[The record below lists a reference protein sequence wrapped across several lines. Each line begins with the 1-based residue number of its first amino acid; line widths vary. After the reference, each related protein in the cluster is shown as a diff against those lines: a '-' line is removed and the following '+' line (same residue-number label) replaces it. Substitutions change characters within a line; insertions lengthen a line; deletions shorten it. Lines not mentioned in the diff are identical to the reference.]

1 MNLFKNISTFINHHV
16 LGYRYDFVIKNY
28 FLNDPVNNAITTL
41 YKEGYPVTDKFE
53 ELKQD
58 YLLTYRELNME
69 ERFFLLELSLSGKN
83 KEILNFEKIR
93 QNHSYLNINFTFIAN
108 DLNSRLLQF
117 KFESQ
122 MKIYIARSDIF
133 SKEIERIIPV
143 YKAVIVRKFAKLLEE
158 KIILKHKDI
167 FSVDNY
173 EPNPEKLKRYKES
186 LRNLNYD
193 DIADKLDIII
203 NEIESKN
210 KGSCSKKDKKKG
222 EIKCQGND
230 PLNKIHNILDKIR
243 RYCNNII
250 HFDPS
255 KNVKF
260 NLNDSLLSEDFNMEN
275 NNNSDNKNE
284 IKNEDGLK
292 NKDEDLFIIPKKTL
306 KEVKEKNENPKE
318 YFVHISKI
326 IDYIAQINLPNQLS
340 EELSKLEIDIN
351 KNLGEMEEFLRK
363 DINIRE
369 LINFDL
375 YERHKNEILLIND
388 FVQKNTKN
396 IPEFIK
402 DFNKAKIRN
411 ILEYINSHPYDCN
424 QIKIE
429 KCNKREKDILTK
441 INTNLRQYDE
451 YSRIKFNLTLERDLE
466 LLELKNKVTELL
478 NRIKSVDSFLERLN
492 QLKIGFINKYESL
505 NIQVSLIESCLIVFD
520 YKRIFT
526 EISPEIFVK
535 ELKKDFNNKN
545 DKIDIFSKE
554 ISNTKLFLYLLKA
567 NLYDEKAFKSTQ
579 GIDENYIK

>member
-1 MNLFKNISTFINHHV
+1 MNLLKNISTFFNRHV

-28 FLNDPVNNAITTL
+28 FLNDPINNAITTL
-41 YKEGYPVTDKFE
+41 YKEGYPVIDKFE
-53 ELKQD
+53 ELQQD
-58 YLLTYRELNME
+58 YLLTYSELNME
-69 ERFFLLELSLSGKN
+69 ERMFLLELSLSGNK
-83 KEILNFEKIR
+83 KEILNLEKIR
-93 QNHSYLNINFTFIAN
+93 QNQSYLNINFTFIAN
-108 DLNSRLLQF
+108 ALNSQLQQF

-122 MKIYIARSDIF
+122 MKIYISRSEIF
-133 SKEIERIIPV
+133 SKEIEKIIPV
-143 YKAVIVRKFAKLLEE
+143 YKAVFVRKFAKLLDE

-167 FSVDNY
+167 FSVNNY

-186 LRNLNYD
+186 LRNLNLY
-193 DIADKLDIII
+193 DIADKIDKIIV
-203 NEIESKN
+203 EIESKN
-210 KGSCSKKDKKKG
+210 KDNLSKKGKKKG
-222 EIKCQGND
+222 EIKFQGND
-230 PLNKIHNILDKIR
+230 SINKIHNTLDKIR

-260 NLNDSLLSEDFNMEN
+260 NLNDSLLSEDFNMEIN
-275 NNNSDNKNE
+275 DNSDNKNE
-284 IKNEDGLK
+284 IKNEKGFK
-292 NKDEDLFIIPKKTL
+292 NEDEDIFIIPKKTI
-306 KEVKEKNENPKE
+306 KEDKEKDENPKE
-318 YFVHISKI
+318 YFVPISKI

-351 KNLGEMEEFLRK
+351 KNIREMEEFLRK
-363 DINIRE
+363 EINIRE

-375 YERHKNEILLIND
+375 YDRHKNEILLIND
-388 FVQKNTKN
+388 FVQKNSKN

-402 DFNKAKIRN
+402 EYNKTKIKN

-429 KCNKREKDILTK
+429 KCNKKEKDILTK

-492 QLKIGFINKYESL
+492 KLKIGFSNKYESL
-505 NIQVSLIESCLIVFD
+505 NRQVSSIESCLIVFD
-520 YKRIFT
+520 YKRLFT
-526 EISPEIFVK
+526 DITPEIFVK

-545 DKIDIFSKE
+545 DKIDLFSKE
-554 ISNTKLFLYLLKA
+554 ISNTKLFLYLLKE
-567 NLYDEKAFKSTQ
+567 NLYDENAFKSTQ
-579 GIDENYIK
+579 GIDEN